1 MISMVEIKDRIS
13 QALKERRKT
22 PKQLSDLTGI
32 PISSISQY
40 MSGHV
45 KPKQDRIYL
54 ICKALRINEAWLI
67 GYEDV
72 PMDKE
77 IAVLRKEM
85 NNITD
90 DEMKVIENYRLL
102 SEKGKTAVQYIFD
115 QEEKIRKYENKLKAL
130 VDDE

>member
-1 MISMVEIKDRIS
+1 MVEIKDRIS

>member
-1 MISMVEIKDRIS
+1 MAEIKDRIS

-67 GYEDV
+67 GYDDV

-77 IAVLRKEM
+77 IAVLRNDMKS
-85 NNITD
+85 ITD
-90 DEMKVIENYRLL
+90 DEMKMIEKYRQLNSDGKEMVDMIL
-102 SEKGKTAVQYIFD
+102 NREFQFLEYRRKMESIRDEK
-115 QEEKIRKYENKLKAL
+115 
-130 VDDE
+130 

>member
-32 PISSISQY
+32 PLSSISQY

-90 DEMKVIENYRLL
+90 DEMKVIESYRLL

>member
-1 MISMVEIKDRIS
+1 MVEIKDRIS

-32 PISSISQY
+32 PLSSISQY

-90 DEMKVIENYRLL
+90 DEMKVIESYRLL